1 VSCPPPVH
9 LARAP
14 RCIVSTCVFYA
25 PVRHPPYLCGIF
37 PRTFWVWV
45 SGVRHVTIGG
55 GFSVFGI
62 GHEMKVGRGRRGE
75 GSRGRVVS
83 LSVPYRW
90 LDWMGLAVG
99 SEGYECTPLW
109 RREGDGALANLYLLS
124 LPISWPEITALECR
138 GGVCCQC
145 GMV

>member
-1 VSCPPPVH
+1 MSGGGGRVCPVLH
-9 LARAP
+9 LFTWRARRDALFRLVCVLRASQAP
-14 RCIVSTCVFYA
+14 AISF
-25 PVRHPPYLCGIF
+25 GFF

-83 LSVPYRW
+83 LSVQMAR
-90 LDWMGLAVG
+90 LDGFSCWVG
-99 SEGYECTPLW
+99 RT
-109 RREGDGALANLYLLS
+109 
-124 LPISWPEITALECR
+124 
-138 GGVCCQC
+138 
-145 GMV
+145 

>member
-1 VSCPPPVH
+1 M
-9 LARAP
+9 
-14 RCIVSTCVFYA
+14 
-25 PVRHPPYLCGIF
+25 
-37 PRTFWVWV
+37 
-45 SGVRHVTIGG
+45 RHVTIGG

-124 LPISWPEITALECR
+124 LPISWPEITALESAE
-138 GGVCCQC
+138 GGCVVSVAWFECPIPARTC
-145 GMV
+145 GGCVTRACHLAPAPADLDPILFGGHRI